1 MYLDNDELN
10 FQAKERGRLV
20 EEWLTPSSEEQ
31 LLLVLAGKCP
41 HNRGWDLHGH
51 GHNSAAYKC
60 VLCGKIDWY

>member
-10 FQAKERGRLV
+10 FQAKERGQLV

-31 LLLVLAGKCP
+31 LLLVLSGKCP
-41 HNRGWDLHGH
+41 HNRGWYLHGY
-51 GHNSAAYKC
+51 GHNSSAYKC